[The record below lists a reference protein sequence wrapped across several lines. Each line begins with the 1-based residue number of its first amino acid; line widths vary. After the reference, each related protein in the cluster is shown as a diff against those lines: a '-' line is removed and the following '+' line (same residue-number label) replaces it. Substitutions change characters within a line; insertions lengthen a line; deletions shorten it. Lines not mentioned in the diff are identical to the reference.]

1 MGNDPSAGQ
10 GENGFTGCPYC
21 TIQVPVDAT
30 VCPHCRKPLPSQ
42 AAEGPG
48 EKGPVLSSL
57 RVSPSGF
64 WERYGIW
71 VKAGGPVLL
80 AVVVLLLVYRGWT
93 GVRVTVVP
101 NPDLPLQVEK
111 ERQGNTV
118 LLRGTVTNRGDDVP
132 DLSLRSIRVVAELL
146 YRDGRR
152 ERKTAFP
159 KTRFRGEGAL
169 LRGESGTFEVVAPS
183 DRLDAVTF
191 RCEVVDL
198 DLGKTLI
205 PSRQRGLPAG
215 RR

>member
-1 MGNDPSAGQ
+1 MGNDPSAGP

-21 TIQVPVDAT
+21 TIQVPADAT

-48 EKGPVLSSL
+48 EKGTVLSSL

-71 VKAGGPVLL
+71 VKAAGPVLL

-111 ERQGNTV
+111 ERQGNSV
-118 LLRGTVTNRGDDVP
+118 LLRGTVTNRGEDVP
-132 DLSLRSIRVVAELL
+132 DLSLRSVAVVVEFL

-152 ERKTAFP
+152 EKKTVFP
-159 KTRFRGEGAL
+159 KAEFRGEGAL
-169 LRGESGTFEVVAPS
+169 LRGETGKFEMSRPAKEIREIVLRS
-183 DRLDAVTF
+183 
-191 RCEVVDL
+191 EIVDL
-198 DLGKTLI
+198 GM
-205 PSRQRGLPAG
+205 G
-215 RR
+215 RRLIRPGGR

>member
-1 MGNDPSAGQ
+1 MEKGPPAGHGKDIHIACPS
-10 GENGFTGCPYC
+10 C
-21 TIQVPVDAT
+21 TMQIPAESK
-30 VCPHCRKPLPSQ
+30 VCPHCRSAVSSPEAERKPPKRRALPSV
-42 AAEGPG
+42 G
-48 EKGPVLSSL
+48 ELSS
-57 RVSPSGF
+57 
-64 WERYGIW
+64 GIW
-71 VKAGGPVLL
+71 SRYATWVKVAGPVLL
-80 AVVVLLLVYRGWT
+80 AVVILFFGYQTWT
-93 GVRVTVVP
+93 GIRVTVAE
-101 NPDLPLQVEK
+101 NRDLPVRVEK
-111 ERQGNTV
+111 ERKGNTV
-118 LLRGTVTNRGDDVP
+118 VIRGTVRNEGVDVP